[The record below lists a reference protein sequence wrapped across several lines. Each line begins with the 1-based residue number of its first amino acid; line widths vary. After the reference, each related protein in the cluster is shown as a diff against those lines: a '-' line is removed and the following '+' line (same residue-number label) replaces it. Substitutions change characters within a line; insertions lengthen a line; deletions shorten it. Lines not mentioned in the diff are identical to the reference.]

1 MHLVCVE
8 RENSESYRIHPFL
21 IKIRDC
27 SELLPALQWE
37 IPVSRQGGA
46 VQEQSPKPAS
56 FTAIPTGC
64 SHSEAGGQNLRTRR
78 GGQAWRQHML
88 HLPLSSES
96 LEPESRV
103 MVGMRWDLM
112 WHLICPRRLWRR
124 EVGLSLRWIKVSA
137 SCAPHCGY
145 MGLISHGE
153 KHFSGRFRVV
163 LSPRRLSV
171 ALSCK
176 CLVQTS

>member
-78 GGQAWRQHML
+78 GGQSWRQHML

-96 LEPESRV
+96 LEPENRV

-112 WHLICPRRLWRR
+112 WHLICPRRLW
-124 EVGLSLRWIKVSA
+124 S
-137 SCAPHCGY
+137 HCGY